1 MKIKNCIEK
10 SSFLFRSAY
19 ELSENRE
26 DAHYFYEVTNFIMA
40 ILNNEEENI
49 EDTFEKLLNI
59 SLRRSL
65 LTYNHKFILLE
76 DKIQSILNNVY
87 YIHKNSTSHMEWI
100 NYRDHFGELAQYYFE
115 MLNISIGKENT
126 QFKLIQHFKN
136 SIKSNVLE
144 QLFIQ
149 NFSFY
154 TRKIEVIKNKYKDD
168 EILNSFL
175 EVVLNSIQQNEKK
188 KESTDILEMCIRLK
202 EIIGDVSNE
211 ELLKKLENLDDISN
225 VQDVLDIVREYV
237 EIKHEDNFD
246 VITGDHTG
254 QEIYLNIKKEIE
266 EKLPRYS
273 KKKLNAFLRILE
285 ETIRYLVL
293 SIKSKRNNKFK
304 YLYTQKNDGLGDSAS
319 ERDFQDS
326 LFEHF
331 MYSNIAYGADEEI
344 INFADGGRIDI
355 VFNIQDDKFP
365 IELKKTKEAISKEAI
380 REKYLEQIHTYIYG
394 YNQLGIFAV
403 LDLTEKVAPVND
415 VRNLVYLDHIRPL
428 YDLEDKYPDYIVV
441 IIIPGNKPLPSEKST
456 YK

>member
-1 MKIKNCIEK
+1 M
-10 SSFLFRSAY
+10 
-19 ELSENRE
+19 
-26 DAHYFYEVTNFIMA
+26 
-40 ILNNEEENI
+40 
-49 EDTFEKLLNI
+49 
-59 SLRRSL
+59 
-65 LTYNHKFILLE
+65 
-76 DKIQSILNNVY
+76 
-87 YIHKNSTSHMEWI
+87 
-100 NYRDHFGELAQYYFE
+100 
-115 MLNISIGKENT
+115 
-126 QFKLIQHFKN
+126 
-136 SIKSNVLE
+136 
-144 QLFIQ
+144 
-149 NFSFY
+149 
-154 TRKIEVIKNKYKDD
+154 
-168 EILNSFL
+168 
-175 EVVLNSIQQNEKK
+175 KK